1 MRTERLDGWDMAPRK
16 LSLEEIEEP
25 EKVIAAFY
33 DYARLPQVR
42 DCLWEGFKTMVSG
55 TYPRLKTRERYQLI
69 HFFEQ
74 VERLVEATH
83 IIHARNSFN

>member
-1 MRTERLDGWDMAPRK
+1 MKTVSHDGWDMTPRK

-25 EKVIAAFY
+25 EKVIEAFY

-42 DCLWEGFKTMVSG
+42 ACLWKGFKTMVSG
-55 TYPRLKTRERYQLI
+55 NYPHLKTKERYLLV